1 MSRFRLLRK
10 YPFADVVDST
20 ITHRGKT
27 INALKNETSM
37 LQNLDLSSTDDTI
50 RRCVEKAFLP
60 QSVQYLSSDEIK
72 TDNIFDCLN
81 PITSRYAYDRCLRQQ
96 IFDALS
102 DEMKQREQAAKNEQ
116 EKKDLKAKYDEF
128 IKSLSV

>member
-1 MSRFRLLRK
+1 MSRLRLLRK
-10 YPFADVVDST
+10 YPFADVVDAT
-20 ITHRGKT
+20 VTHRGKT
-27 INALKNETSM
+27 LNVYKNETSM

-50 RRCVEKAFLP
+50 RRCVEKAFTP
-60 QSVQYLSSDEIK
+60 QSVQYLDNDEVK

-81 PITSRYAYDRCLRQQ
+81 PLTSRYAYDRCLRQQ

-102 DEMKQREQAAKNEQ
+102 DELKKREQVAKDEQ
-116 EKKDLKAKYDEF
+116 EKKELKAKYDEF